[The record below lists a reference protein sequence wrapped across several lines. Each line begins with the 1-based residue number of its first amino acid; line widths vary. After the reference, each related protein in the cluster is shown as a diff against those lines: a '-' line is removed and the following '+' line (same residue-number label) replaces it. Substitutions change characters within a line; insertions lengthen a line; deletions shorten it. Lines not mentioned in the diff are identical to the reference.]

1 MIYTYARVSTARQA
15 DDGESLDVQHR
26 MTTGYALMK
35 GWKVDEAFVDRG
47 VSGSIALNERPEG
60 RTLLSVV
67 RRGDTIVTAKLDRMF
82 RSSLDALAVLRDL
95 QASGIALHMIDL
107 GGDVTGNGIG
117 KLVFSI
123 LAAVAEAERDRTRER
138 ILDVKAD
145 QKARGAY
152 LGGKV
157 PFGYQVVAGMLCTNA
172 AQQEV
177 CGVIRDLHATGKSLR
192 AIKAALKLNLSL
204 DAISRICR
212 DDLTD
217 R

>member
-26 MTTGYALMK
+26 MMAGYALMK
-35 GWKVDEAFVDRG
+35 GWKVDTDFVDRG
-47 VSGSIALNERPEG
+47 VSGSVPLGQRPEG
-60 RTLLSVV
+60 ASLLACV
-67 RRGDTIVTAKLDRMF
+67 RRGDIILTAKLDRMF
-82 RSSLDALAVLRDL
+82 RSSLDALAVLSDL
-95 QASGIALHMIDL
+95 QTAGIALHMIDL

-117 KLVFSI
+117 KLVFAI

-145 QKARGAY
+145 QRARGAY

-157 PFGYQVVAGMLCTNA
+157 PFGYRVVAGMLHPDD
-172 AQQEV
+172 QQQAMCER
-177 CGVIRDLHATGKSLR
+177 IRMRHASGESLR

-212 DDLTD
+212 PT
-217 R
+217 